1 MANDSLTS
9 KVGVKQN
16 IEEKCPTDFET
27 LCIKHPTGIFSGE
40 F

>member
-16 IEEKCPTDFET
+16 MEEKRPTDFET
-27 LCIKHPTGIFSGE
+27 ICIKHSSDIFPGE